1 MKRLKNFF
9 AGLICASIILMQLPC
24 IHAGA
29 AEYSD
34 YVYFGSYPQTEVQES
49 QALLNAPY
57 KDNVAE
63 VNGETYC
70 RVSVNGAYHYYRYE
84 PICWEVV
91 SEENGVTTLLSRYVI
106 DCKPFDE
113 QEDQSVV
120 NGLYDIHYAD
130 ECVWADS
137 SLRTFLND
145 STGFLYTAFSESE
158 RNAILLTETDGA
170 SDKVFLASS
179 DDIKEFYPNEG
190 DRRKASTDY
199 AKQLGASDSGGYSS
213 YSLIDNWRLYSV
225 SGWTVYE
232 GYVNTVTYTGS
243 LNRER
248 VNAEDLGVVPCIKVS
263 SEILGTSF
271 TEENTAVLYSPYNS
285 VISVPVSETADY
297 LAAGWYQTYAE
308 ATQHTVQVEDTNFS
322 KFNIGARLSGWSGR
336 TYTSPVR
343 NAGFEQIIS
352 DIYTLQKNIATGKQQ
367 DYVSFTLHYDYDA
380 NTSLESLDEL
390 CEKINIAWSM
400 HGELISSH
408 CSPQWMEDS
417 AGNVISRSLNIK
429 IEANGQTGSPEKST
443 LYFDQLDE
451 LVAGARNASST
462 QRGQLDY
469 FKRWLA
475 NNVEYLGN
483 NIANTPINVL
493 VTRKAVCGSYANAVN
508 EFCRLI
514 GIPCFVVSN
523 TEMNHAWNCLY
534 LDGKWY
540 EYDATGISD
549 ENEDPIIADGIKYFS
564 SSSGLK
570 TYSAYGT
577 NSSDVLNSEELD
589 FLERTL
595 LQDRIFVYLNGTAL
609 AFDQEP
615 FIENGTTLV
624 PLRVI
629 FESLGATVDWDNDTR
644 TVTAVKG
651 NTTVQ
656 LTIGSNVLYKNG
668 QSIALNA
675 PARIEGTRT
684 MVPVRAIAE
693 AFGCDVDWD
702 SATRSVIITT

>member
-1 MKRLKNFF
+1 MKRFNKIL
-9 AGLICASIILMQLPC
+9 ACLLCASIAIVQLPC
-24 IHAGA
+24 MHAEA
-29 AEYSD
+29 AEQSN
-34 YVYFGSYPQTEVQES
+34 YVYFGSYPQTEVPES
-49 QALLNAPY
+49 QALLNAQY
-57 KDNVAE
+57 KDGVAE

-70 RVSVNGAYHYYRYE
+70 RVSVDGAYHYYKYE
-84 PICWEVV
+84 PICWEIV

-113 QEDQSVV
+113 QEDKIV
-120 NGLYDIHYAD
+120 GYDVHYAD

-137 SLRTFLND
+137 SLRIFLNG
-145 STGFLYTAFSESE
+145 STGFLYSAFSESE
-158 RNAILLTETDGA
+158 RNGIILTETSGA
-170 SDKVFLASS
+170 SDNVFLASS
-179 DDIKEFYPNEG
+179 DDIEAFYPNEG

-199 AKQLGASDSGGYSS
+199 AKQLGANESGGYST
-213 YSLIDNWRLYSV
+213 YSLIDNWRLYS
-225 SGWTVYE
+225 GNEWTVYE

-243 LNRER
+243 MSRER

-263 SEILGTSF
+263 SEVLGTSF

-308 ATQHTVQVEDTNFS
+308 AAEHTAQVADTNFS
-322 KFNIGARLSGWSGR
+322 KFNLGARLSGWSGR

-352 DIYTLQKNIATGKQQ
+352 DIYTLQKDIATGRQQ

-380 NTSLESLDEL
+380 DTSPDYIDEL

-400 HGELISSH
+400 HGELISSQ
-408 CSPQWMEDS
+408 CSPHWVEDS
-417 AGNVISRSLNIK
+417 SGSVVSRSLNIK
-429 IEANGQTGSPEKST
+429 IEANGRTGSPENST
-443 LYFDQLDE
+443 LYFEQLNE
-451 LVAGARNASST
+451 LVAEAREASFT

-493 VTRKAVCGSYANAVN
+493 VTKKAVCGSYANAVN

-523 TEMNHAWNCLY
+523 TEMGHAWNYLY
-534 LDGKWY
+534 LDGEWY

-549 ENEDPIIADGIKYFS
+549 ENGDPILVDGIKHVIG
-564 SSSGLK
+564 SSGMK
-570 TYSAYGT
+570 IYHAYGT
-577 NSSDVLNSEELD
+577 NSGDVLNSEELE
-589 FLERTL
+589 FLKSTL

-615 FIENGTTLV
+615 VAENGTTLV

-629 FESLGATVDWDNDTR
+629 FEALGATVDWGNDTQ
-644 TVTAVKG
+644 TVTAVKD
-651 NTTVQ
+651 NTTVK
-656 LTIGSNVLYKNG
+656 LTIGSNVLTKNG
-668 QSIALNA
+668 EAIALNA
-675 PARIEGTRT
+675 PARIEGGRT

-702 SATRSVIITT
+702 SVTRSVIILSD